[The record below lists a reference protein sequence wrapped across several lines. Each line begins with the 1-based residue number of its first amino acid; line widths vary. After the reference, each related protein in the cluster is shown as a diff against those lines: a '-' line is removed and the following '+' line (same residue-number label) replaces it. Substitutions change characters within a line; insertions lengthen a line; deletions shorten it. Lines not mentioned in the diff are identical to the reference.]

1 MYRSLLIGLFLT
13 LASQA
18 SAECD
23 GTCTPD
29 GEACQVDGKP
39 CCETGSSCYGF
50 NFYKKCQTPP
60 LCLREWYDCTS
71 GMAGNVPCCEGMEC
85 VLGDGEQYECQHI
98 YEPIAVEG
106 FATTPVAPVAPVT
119 APVTPVSAPVAP
131 VAPLTEAAVI
141 KPWSPADEGY
151 LFFANMTNAGV
162 QDPTAPNY
170 QVAAKAYI
178 KADCAGPHLCIYVMA
193 EPGVAL
199 SSTEGWFKDYTYSTA
214 SIPFVAPGLTYREEN
229 GVIVGWS
236 GCVTVPFDKGATGLG
251 VEIHANWGLKGS
263 NSLGNTASTGKSGTT
278 LVTMDYPVCLK
289 PAFVEGETAPVAT
302 APQAT
307 PVAAPSAPTPTAAG
321 ALGTAPT
328 PVTSPVTAPIPSPVA
343 APVPVTAASLTDKG
357 WTPLFSMYNA
367 GNPDTKSSNYQ
378 LAGKAWY
385 KYDCAARL
393 ICWLVMAEPGLEISG
408 TEAWFKDYGRG
419 NSAIEAVAPGITF
432 KMTNNVRTG
441 WTGCFY
447 EPLGATGSIEVHA
460 NYGVA
465 GSGKLGNTMSTG
477 KSNTLGGYATIDYD
491 HHCVGL
497 APTCAAA
504 GAKCNGSM
512 PCCNGR
518 TCPTSGNKVC
528 PSK

>member
-1 MYRSLLIGLFLT
+1 M
-13 LASQA
+13 

-29 GEACQVDGKP
+29 GEACQVDGMP

-50 NFYKKCQTPP
+50 NFYKKCQPP
-60 LCLREWYDCTS
+60 PPCLREWFDCTS
-71 GMAGNVPCCEGMEC
+71 GMAGNVPCCDGMEC

-98 YEPIAVEG
+98 YEPILVEDVP
-106 FATTPVAPVAPVT
+106 TTPVAAVA
-119 APVTPVSAPVAP
+119 PVSAPVESTP
-131 VAPLTEAAVI
+131 VASPVEPVAEEETAPI
-141 KPWSPADEGY
+141 TPWSPADEGY
-151 LFFANMTNAGV
+151 LFFANMTNAGS
-162 QDPTAPNY
+162 QDPSASNY
-170 QVAAKAYI
+170 QVVAKAYI

-193 EPGVAL
+193 EPGVAI
-199 SSTEGWFKDYTYSTA
+199 SSNEGWFKDYTYST
-214 SIPFVAPGLTYREEN
+214 STIPFVAPGLTFREEN
-229 GVIVGWS
+229 GVIVGWF
-236 GCVTVPFDKGATGLG
+236 GCVTVPFDLGATGMG
-251 VEIHANWGLKGS
+251 VEIHANWGYSGT
-263 NSLGNTASTGKSGTT
+263 NSFGNTASTGKTGTT
-278 LVTMDYPVCLK
+278 LVTMEYPVCLK
-289 PAFVEGETAPVAT
+289 PAFVEGETAPVAPT
-302 APQAT
+302 PQAT
-307 PVAAPSAPTPTAAG
+307 PIAAPIESPVAAPTPTSSG
-321 ALGTAPT
+321 AIAPSPVAAPT
-328 PVTSPVTAPIPSPVA
+328 PVATEEA
-343 APVPVTAASLTDKG
+343 APVPVTAATLTEEG
-357 WTPLFSMYNA
+357 WTSLFSMYNA
-367 GNPDTKSSNYQ
+367 GNPDTTTSGYQ

-408 TEAWFKDYGRG
+408 TEAWFKDYGHG
-419 NSAIEAVAPGITF
+419 NSAVEAVAPGVTF

-477 KSNTLGGYATIDYD
+477 KSNTLGGYAKIDYD

-518 TCPTSGNKVC
+518 TCPTSGPKVC